1 MAVRPNKDAGGGIFG
16 ETLMKDLVG
25 VFRALGVVA
34 LAVLLWGAPAGAQ
47 QYPSQPIKIIVSL
60 APGGVADIVARAFAA
75 KLGEQGKQVVVEN
88 RTGGGGII
96 GADAAAK
103 SAPDGYTFYMG
114 FHATQ
119 SILPHLNSKLPYD
132 PAKDFVPVVFITTS
146 PNILVVHP
154 SVPANTPQE
163 LIAYIKANPGK
174 LSYGS
179 PGLGSSGHLAG
190 EQFKQLNNLEI
201 AHVHYRGAAPALQD
215 LVAGHVQVMFDIVP
229 LTKEQL
235 AAGRVRPLAITAAK
249 REPAVP
255 DVPTFAELGMPG
267 IEGGPWFGL
276 FAPTGTPK
284 AAIDWVNAEA
294 NKAFS
299 SPDLKGRLEGQGLDA
314 AARHARG
321 VRQARRSRDQALG
334 RGHPQGQHQDGV
346 TARPRGPDCDQLPSG
361 LVTEKM

>member
-1 MAVRPNKDAGGGIFG
+1 MQRWKSSVRVFAAVFAAALDGADGGCNGG
-16 ETLMKDLVG
+16 
-25 VFRALGVVA
+25 RA
-34 LAVLLWGAPAGAQ
+34 Q
-47 QYPSQPIKIIVSL
+47 SYPSQPIKIIVSL

-154 SVPANTPQE
+154 SVPANTPKE

-201 AHVHYRGAAPALQD
+201 AARALPGRGAR
-215 LVAGHVQVMFDIVP
+215 
-229 LTKEQL
+229 
-235 AAGRVRPLAITAAK
+235 AAGPGRGPRPGDVRHRAADQGAA
-249 REPAVP
+249 RGRPGAAAG
-255 DVPTFAELGMPG
+255 DHRGQARARGAER
-267 IEGGPWFGL
+267 
-276 FAPTGTPK
+276 A
-284 AAIDWVNAEA
+284 
-294 NKAFS
+294 
-299 SPDLKGRLEGQGLDA
+299 DLCR
-314 AARHARG
+314 ARHAGHRG
-321 VRQARRSRDQALG
+321 RPVVRAVRADRNAEGRDRLGQRRG
-334 RGHPQGQHQDGV
+334 EQGV
-346 TARPRGPDCDQLPSG
+346 FRRRT
-361 LVTEKM
+361 

>member
-1 MAVRPNKDAGGGIFG
+1 MQSWKYSVRVFG
-16 ETLMKDLVG
+16 A
-25 VFRALGVVA
+25 ALVA
-34 LAVLLWGAPAGAQ
+34 LAAGATATFAQ
-47 QYPSQPIKIIVSL
+47 SYPSQSIKIIVPL

-75 KLGEQGKQVVVEN
+75 KLTEQGKQVVVEN

-103 SAPDGYTFYMG
+103 STPDGYTFYMG

-154 SVPANTPQE
+154 SVPANTPKE

-190 EQFKQLNNLEI
+190 EQFKQLNNLQI

-255 DVPTFAELGMPG
+255 NVPTFAELGMPG

-276 FAPTGTPK
+276 FAPAGTPK

-299 SPDLKGRLEGQGLDA
+299 APDLKARLEGQGLTLP
-314 AARHARG
+314 
-321 VRQARRSRDQALG
+321 LG
-334 RGHPQGQHQDGV
+334 TPEAFGKHVEAETKRWGEVIRKGNIKV
-346 TARPRGPDCDQLPSG
+346 
-361 LVTEKM
+361 E